1 MASSTRA
8 RCPTAIASK
17 SGSHALAMAS
27 SGRKGPTHV
36 TPGTADAAF
45 AARGPPIAVHES
57 AGTISPRA
65 PPFSASASASCAAT
79 PARPSVTTR
88 SCEDDEAVASVPRC
102 PGLDHTSSASS
113 SSSSRRSLQR
123 GSRIFRSGPSVVGI
137 FGRSSPASRVEDAC
151 FGDAPSPTRGP
162 DLGDVSRGLVPFASA
177 ASSSSASTARLA
189 NRATPTPSRR
199 WGVSVP

>member
-8 RCPTAIASK
+8 RSPRAIASN
-17 SGSHALAMAS
+17 SGSHALATAS
-27 SGRKGPTHV
+27 SGRTRPTHI

-65 PPFSASASASCAAT
+65 PPFSASAAASCAAT

-88 SCEDDEAVASVPRC
+88 SCEDDEAVASAPRC
-102 PGLDHTSSASS
+102 PGLDHTSSS

-123 GSRIFRSGPSVVGI
+123 GSRFSRSGPSVVGI
-137 FGRSSPASRVEDAC
+137 FGRSSPASRVVDAR
-151 FGDAPSPTRGP
+151 FADAPSPPRGRG
-162 DLGDVSRGLVPFASA
+162 LGDVSRGLVPFASA
-177 ASSSSASTARLA
+177 ASSSSASTARRA
-189 NRATPTPSRR
+189 KRATPTLTRR

>member
-8 RCPTAIASK
+8 WSPTAIASK

-65 PPFSASASASCAAT
+65 PPFVASASASCAAT

-88 SCEDDEAVASVPRC
+88 SWEDDEAVASAPRS
-102 PGLDHTSSASS
+102 PGLDHTSSSS
-113 SSSSRRSLQR
+113 SSSSKRSLQR
-123 GSRIFRSGPSVVGI
+123 GSRFFRSGPLVVGI
-137 FGRSSPASRVEDAC
+137 FGRSSPASRVVVDAR
-151 FGDAPSPTRGP
+151 FADAPSPPRGP
-162 DLGDVSRGLVPFASA
+162 GLGDVSRGLVPFASA

-199 WGVSVP
+199 LGVSAP

>member
-8 RCPTAIASK
+8 WSPTAIASK

-65 PPFSASASASCAAT
+65 PPPSASASASCVAT

-88 SCEDDEAVASVPRC
+88 SREDDEAVASAPRS
-102 PGLDHTSSASS
+102 PGFDHTSS
-113 SSSSRRSLQR
+113 SSSSSSRSLQR

-151 FGDAPSPTRGP
+151 FGDAPCPTRGQ

-189 NRATPTPSRR
+189 NRATPTPPRR
-199 WGVSVP
+199 RGASGP